1 VNNFH
6 ADQHAVIVKAAA
18 HMTAVE
24 SRIAPS
30 LGINCA
36 APISSK
42 PISETISLN
51 LYDMQE
57 PHLITG
63 AVETAPALV
72 LTVIF

>member
-1 VNNFH
+1 M
-6 ADQHAVIVKAAA
+6 IEKR
-18 HMTAVE
+18 
-24 SRIAPS
+24 S
-30 LGINCA
+30 
-36 APISSK
+36 SSK

-63 AVETAPALV
+63 AVKTAPVLV